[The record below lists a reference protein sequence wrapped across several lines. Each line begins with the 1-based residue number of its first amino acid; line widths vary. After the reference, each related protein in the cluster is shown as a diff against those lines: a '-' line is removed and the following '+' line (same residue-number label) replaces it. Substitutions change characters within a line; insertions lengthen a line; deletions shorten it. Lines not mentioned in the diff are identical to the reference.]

1 MGCPRVAELR
11 KRVEG
16 RDTDRRP
23 ASAAGNVIPPEPY
36 LGPAVGKITVYE
48 QRAKLLYQLDK
59 ARHRAAQHAA

>member
-1 MGCPRVAELR
+1 MADLR
-11 KRVEG
+11 RRGAQQEIS
-16 RDTDRRP
+16 RRP
-23 ASAAGNVIPPEPY
+23 ASAGPNVIPPEPY